1 MRIGMARA
9 AGIILLFAGILHGAT
24 QQAADSSQPAVG
36 LDQLYAG
43 LLGEWVG
50 QLQYRDFSDNS
61 NQSLP
66 TWLRVTRSADGRSLQ
81 FAYVY
86 DDGPSKTVKEISM
99 VSINVPAA
107 TMSFTSDRDHSS
119 DTYKIVGLP
128 EFATKGRGT
137 LTLSGTGTENG
148 QKVDVRISL
157 TLQRNLYTYQKETRL
172 PGQDFLFRDGYT
184 FARKDVP
191 Q

>member
-99 VSINVPAA
+99 VSIDVPAA
-107 TMSFTSDRDHSS
+107 TMTFTSDRDHSS
-119 DTYKIVGLP
+119 DTYKIAGLP
-128 EFATKGRGT
+128 EFAAKSRGT
-137 LTLSGTGTENG
+137 LTLSGTGQENG

-157 TLQRNLYTYQKETRL
+157 TLRRNLYTYRKETRL
-172 PGQDFLFRDGYT
+172 PGQEFLFRDGYT
-184 FARKDVP
+184 FTRKDVP

>member
-1 MRIGMARA
+1 MLIRAAHA
-9 AGIILLFAGILHGAT
+9 AGIILLFVAIMHGAA
-24 QQAADSSQPAVG
+24 QQAANSSQSAVG

-43 LLGEWVG
+43 FLGEWVG

-66 TWLRVTRSADGRSLQ
+66 TWLRVSRSMDGRSLQ

-86 DDGPSKTVKEISM
+86 DDGPSKTVKEMSM
-99 VSINVPAA
+99 VSIDVSAA
-107 TMSFTSDRDHSS
+107 TMTFTSDRDHSS
-119 DTYKIVGLP
+119 DTYKIAGLP

-137 LTLSGTGTENG
+137 LTLSGTGTEND
-148 QKVDVRISL
+148 QKVDVRITL
-157 TLQRNLYTYQKETRL
+157 TLRRNLHTYQKETRL
-172 PGQDFLFRDGYT
+172 PGQAFQFRDGYT
-184 FARKDVP
+184 FTRKDVP